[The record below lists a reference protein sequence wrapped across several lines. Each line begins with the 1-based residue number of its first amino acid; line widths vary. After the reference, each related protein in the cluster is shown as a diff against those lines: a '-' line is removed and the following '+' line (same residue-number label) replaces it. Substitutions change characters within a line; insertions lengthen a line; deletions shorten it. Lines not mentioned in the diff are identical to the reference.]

1 MSTRELSDLGNGTI
15 GGLLA
20 ARAAAIP
27 DKVAVIVNGETRT
40 YAELDRAASTVGSA
54 LLALGRSFGESV
66 GIYLSNRIEYLET
79 WMGTARAGLV
89 QVPINTAYKQSFL
102 EYALKHPDV
111 RVLIT
116 ESNLASALTDLP
128 DVSSLLDAVVFVDR
142 IPAGADSLAPQVL
155 TWDSLLAMGDPDHRF
170 ADVRPDD
177 ITAIQLT
184 SGTTGKSK
192 GVVQPHLLNLIGARE
207 GATAMGTNGRDRIYT
222 CLPLFHGAA
231 QINIFLRAMYA
242 GATAVIAPR
251 FSASRFWDDIREHRI
266 TEFNALGSILPMLLA
281 KPETELD
288 RAHSVER
295 VFAAPAPPEV
305 LYRFEDRF
313 GVHIVEGYGST
324 EIKNVT
330 YNPLDDRRIGSIGK
344 PTPSTILEIHNDDG
358 NVVPPGTVGEI
369 VYRPRYP
376 HIMLKQYYKDPRATL
391 ANMTDL
397 WWHTGDLGY
406 RDNDGFFYFVDRKKD
421 ALRRRGENISSYEIE
436 TILASFPDVIEAA
449 AVATPSEL
457 GEDEVLAVIQV
468 EEPDQFD
475 LEALFHHC
483 DRLMPHF
490 MVPRFYRLVGV
501 FPRTPT
507 GKIRKVELR
516 DSGHDV
522 WDALAHGL
530 VPRRNL

>member
-1 MSTRELSDLGNGTI
+1 MI
-15 GGLLA
+15 
-20 ARAAAIP
+20 
-27 DKVAVIVNGETRT
+27 VAGEART
-40 YAELDRAASTVGSA
+40 YAELDRAASAVGSA
-54 LLALGRSFGESV
+54 LLALGRNFGDSV
-66 GIYLSNRIEYLET
+66 GIYLSNRIEFLET
-79 WMGTARAGLV
+79 WMGTARSGLV

-102 EYALKHPDV
+102 EHALQHPDV

-128 DVSSLLDAVVFVDR
+128 DVSSLLDAVVFVDH
-142 IPAGADSLAPQVL
+142 IPADAHSLAPQVL
-155 TWDSLLAMGDPDHRF
+155 TWDSLLTMGDLNHRF
-170 ADVRPDD
+170 ADVRPEDV
-177 ITAIQLT
+177 TAIQLT

-192 GVVQPHLLNLIGARE
+192 GVVQPHLLNIIGARE
-207 GATAMGTNGRDRIYT
+207 GATAMGTTGRDRIYT

-231 QINIFLRAMYA
+231 QINIFLRAVYA
-242 GATAVIAPR
+242 GATAVIAPK

-266 TEFNALGSILPMLLA
+266 TEFNALGSILPVLLA

-288 RAHSVER
+288 RTHSVER

-313 GVHIVEGYGST
+313 GVRIVEGYGST

-330 YNPLDDRRIGSIGK
+330 YNPLNDRRVGSIGK
-344 PTPSTILEIHNDDG
+344 PTPSTILQIHDDDG
-358 NVVPPGTVGEI
+358 KVAPPGAVGEI

-376 HIMLKQYYKDPRATL
+376 HIMLKQYYKDPENTL
-391 ANMTDL
+391 ANMADL

-406 RDNDGFFYFVDRKKD
+406 QDGDGFFYFVDRKKD
-421 ALRRRGENISSYEIE
+421 ALRRRGENISSYEVE
-436 TILASFPDVIEAA
+436 TVLTSFPGVVEAA

-457 GEDEVLAVIQV
+457 GEDEVLVVLQV
-468 EEPDQFD
+468 DEPAAFD

-490 MVPRFYRLVGV
+490 MVPRFYRLVEA

-516 DSGHDV
+516 ESGHNL

-530 VPRRNL
+530 VPGRNL